1 MTAQLKSITC
11 PLRHNLVIYYLKR
24 TVSVLTNAVNMD
36 LSLSNSITSSEKL
49 RSVYFEKR
57 DRNVSQMDS
66 KQQKKIVFD

>member
-11 PLRHNLVIYYLKR
+11 PLRHNWVIYYLKR

-36 LSLSNSITSSEKL
+36 LSLSNSKTSSEKL